1 MRQIKEILMT
11 RDDMSDE
18 EAQMVIDDV
27 KEQME
32 AVMSDAAENPFGILD
47 ELEEIMRVELGL
59 EPDYMHQLIDLF

>member
-32 AVMSDAAENPFGILD
+32 AVMSDAAENPFEILD
-47 ELEEIMRVELGL
+47 ELEEIMGVELGL